1 MATNLMSAEAPT
13 IDLTEPQMPT
23 TGHRLTELIQALT
36 GCSVERAELALGD
49 PIPSGPAD
57 PEWALAS
64 VSAAMVRLRARQP
77 A

>member
-1 MATNLMSAEAPT
+1 MATNPTPAAAPI
-13 IDLTEPQMPT
+13 IDLTEPLMPT

-36 GCSVERAELALGD
+36 GCSAERAELALGD
-49 PIPSGPAD
+49 PIPTGPAD
-57 PEWALAS
+57 PEWALSS